1 MRIVEFIP
9 NPYETPEASRDRFR
23 QCCVDYD
30 EVRLMGDDTFSC
42 DLVLPAK
49 SLIID
54 LGGHT
59 LSFVNPAGAVV
70 RAIRFTQYARYDIEI
85 SNGKIKGE
93 YGDLNVP
100 STLQQNHAI
109 FLYDSPTSTNY
120 SPRDRNLTLSN
131 VTIENFHGDGV
142 YVSNCTLT
150 AIRVDSSVHGRNG
163 FTATKDAVMT
173 LDTCTSKLV
182 NAQAFDS
189 EPVNGTCEAALRNC
203 IFEASHQGRYAVALS
218 GGGKTQKSNFIVENC
233 AFYGAVNVVWC
244 TAFIRNSLFATTHWG
259 DKSTP
264 HLALLRLYRNSDTI
278 LNDCKFILDGDDNVN
293 SIIQIYGT
301 GWGDT
306 PTAMI
311 RDLKFDLYAAP
322 QQYLINMSGAN
333 AVSLDGVEVETY
345 TDTIPAPQSNYIYI
359 RTTIGRWENGAMVEA
374 AHSAISLKKSKQV
387 LTFFYAGNQQPNGV
401 APTLSVNYEMGW
413 YHTTLLTQ
421 TPPAWA
427 DLTAIAIDRC
437 DAVLPPP
444 TP

>member
-1 MRIVEFIP
+1 MSAIVEFHP
-9 NPYETPEASRDRFR
+9 NPYESPLQARDRFR
-23 QCCVDYD
+23 QCCLDYD

-49 SLIID
+49 DLFID

-59 LSFVNPAGAVV
+59 LNFVNPAGTVV
-70 RAIRFTQYARYDIEI
+70 RAIRFTQHACYDIEI

-100 STLQQNHAI
+100 SALPQNHAI
-109 FLYDSPTSTNY
+109 FLYDNPQSTNFT
-120 SPRDRNLTLSN
+120 PRNRNLTLSN

-150 AIRVDSSVHGRNG
+150 AIKVLSCVHGRNG
-163 FTATKDAVMT
+163 FTTTKDAILN
-173 LDTCTSKLV
+173 LDNCASRLV
-182 NAQAFDS
+182 NGQAFDS

-203 IFEASHQGRYAVALS
+203 TFEASHQGRYAVALS

-306 PTAMI
+306 PTAII
-311 RDLKFDLYAAP
+311 RDLKFDLFAAP

-333 AVSLDGVEVETY
+333 SVSLDGVEVETH
-345 TDTIPAPQSNYIYI
+345 TDTPEPQSRYLYI
-359 RTTIGRWENGAMVEA
+359 RTTIGRWENGVMVEA
-374 AHSAISLKKSKQV
+374 GHSTISLAKSKQV
-387 LTFFYAGNQQPNGV
+387 LTFFYAGNQQANGV
-401 APTLSVNYEMGW
+401 APTLSIDYEANCF
-413 YHTTLLTQ
+413 H
-421 TPPAWA
+421 PPLIASQPPA
-427 DLTAIAIDRC
+427 DLTAVTIDQSL
-437 DAVLPPP
+437 AVLPPP
-444 TP
+444 TS